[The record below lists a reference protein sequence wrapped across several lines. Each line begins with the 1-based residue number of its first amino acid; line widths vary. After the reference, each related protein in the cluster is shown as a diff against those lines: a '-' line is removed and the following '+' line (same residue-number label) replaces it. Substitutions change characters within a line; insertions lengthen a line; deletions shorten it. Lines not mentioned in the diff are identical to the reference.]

1 MMLWL
6 WHTDTTSRVGW
17 ESGAGRYSVFSAGG
31 RNVEGRASIVEECDG
46 GAGRLIVFIRWIKI
60 AGAGARIATP
70 KASTRK
76 IGMGSIFV

>member
-1 MMLWL
+1 MS
-6 WHTDTTSRVGW
+6 TVGW
-17 ESGAGRYSVFSAGG
+17 EPGAGRYSVFSAGG
-31 RNVEGRASIVEECDG
+31 RNVESTAGIVEECEG

-70 KASTRK
+70 KAKMRK